1 MNVVIKHSRLVF
13 AEWFENK
20 LDRAEFKV
28 LLKLNSIWFNKFR
41 QYQLEKMT
49 IDNAY
54 EGDIESNSENE
65 TSEKQNALRT
75 RYRRRHFRF
84 RRSKPS
90 QIHLYSILNN
100 GKIKS
105 RCLLSN
111 FRSKTKLKFAKFT
124 MNLSLRNKKER
135 PKSNISEIM
144 LSPQYSKDFNLFS
157 IIMTGIDNQKQQDK
171 KPPGQIFFMSDIM
184 PIQSS

>member
-1 MNVVIKHSRLVF
+1 MF

-54 EGDIESNSENE
+54 EGDNESISENE

-90 QIHLYSILNN
+90 
-100 GKIKS
+100 
-105 RCLLSN
+105 
-111 FRSKTKLKFAKFT
+111 
-124 MNLSLRNKKER
+124 
-135 PKSNISEIM
+135 
-144 LSPQYSKDFNLFS
+144 
-157 IIMTGIDNQKQQDK
+157 
-171 KPPGQIFFMSDIM
+171 
-184 PIQSS
+184 